1 MKFYSLAAMAVAAQ
15 ATPEVQDSNMMWGVE
30 GFKGFYDGYYKSF
43 YKRPIPEGKD
53 ACLNEETVENMTKLS
68 AFAADPIGAFSKLSN
83 MQEDFTLFT
92 EASEVFENLAS
103 CKFEESVIDITKMC
117 LADSEAC
124 LMPKLTENFTKNMFV
139 LVGKMTSLAETM
151 QNFPAKET
159 DTFREQ
165 MKEFGEDAGTALRI
179 IFNYHS

>member
-1 MKFYSLAAMAVAAQ
+1 
-15 ATPEVQDSNMMWGVE
+15 
-30 GFKGFYDGYYKSF
+30 
-43 YKRPIPEGKD
+43 
-53 ACLNEETVENMTKLS
+53 MTKLG
-68 AFAADPIGAFSKLSN
+68 AFAADPVGSFSKLTN

-103 CKFEESVIDITKMC
+103 CRFEESVIDITKMC
-117 LADSEAC
+117 LADPDAC

-139 LVGKMTSLAETM
+139 LVGKCTSLAETM
-151 QNFPAKET
+151 QNFPAKENGV
-159 DTFREQ
+159 FREQ